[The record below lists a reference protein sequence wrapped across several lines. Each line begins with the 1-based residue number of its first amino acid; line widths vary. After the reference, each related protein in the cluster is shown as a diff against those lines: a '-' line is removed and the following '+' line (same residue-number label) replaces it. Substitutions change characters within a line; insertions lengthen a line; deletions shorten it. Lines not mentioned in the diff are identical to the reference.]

1 MKTGSRAVDPTLQVP
16 LAGWDWE
23 ALAYSCAIPASGGIA
38 DGWARLSSPE
48 AQVSHCG
55 CIGIGCLRRRTPLPL
70 LGSSQQCKRNTA
82 SLRAPEL
89 ACLPLATL
97 LSGRTR
103 HEERYRYS
111 HLPV

>member
-1 MKTGSRAVDPTLQVP
+1 MKTGSRAVDPTLLQVP

-70 LGSSQQCKRNTA
+70 LGSSQ
-82 SLRAPEL
+82 
-89 ACLPLATL
+89 
-97 LSGRTR
+97 
-103 HEERYRYS
+103 
-111 HLPV
+111 